1 MEKALLMLS
10 GGPDS
15 STLAYWIKHQG
26 YELHTLT
33 F

>member
-1 MEKALLMLS
+1 MLS

-33 F
+33 FNFG

>member
-1 MEKALLMLS
+1 MLS